1 MTNNIGMRF
10 ENWAASNENYQKMLA
25 KKPVEQ
31 FNFVEK
37 TDFSKTAPE
46 NKAKVYTEAVQN
58 IASSRISNY
67 DANKNQKMEF
77 DEYVTEQSNVYKK
90 TFNEE
95 IDLSIPGMMKM
106 LRGIFNNSDLNRDGS
121 IDNKEMSAVFAYMDK
136 ADNKEGLIDGK
147 IAYESA
153 IGTNWGHPDMP
164 EVLQMLKDFLFPP
177 KN

>member
-10 ENWAASNENYQKMLA
+10 ENWAANSENYQKMLA

-31 FNFVEK
+31 FNFIEH

-58 IASSRISNY
+58 IAASRISNY

-77 DEYVTEQSNVYKK
+77 DEYVTEQSNIYKK
-90 TFNEE
+90 TFNES
-95 IDLSIPGMMKM
+95 LNLNIPGMKEA
-106 LRGIFNNSDLNRDGS
+106 LLGIFNNCDLNKDGA
-121 IDNKEMSAVFAYMDK
+121 IDNQEMSAVFTYMDK
-136 ADNKEGLIDGK
+136 ADNSEGLIDGK
-147 IAYESA
+147 ISYDSA
-153 IGTNWGHPDMP
+153 IGTNWAHPDMP
-164 EVLQMLKDFLFPP
+164 GVLQMLKDFLFPP

>member
-10 ENWAASNENYQKMLA
+10 ENWAASNDNYQKMLA
-25 KKPVEQ
+25 KKPVEH
-31 FNFVEK
+31 FNFIEN

-67 DANKNQKMEF
+67 DANKNNKMEF
-77 DEYVTEQSNVYKK
+77 DEYVREQSNIYKK
-90 TFNEE
+90 TFNEP
-95 IDLSIPGMMKM
+95 LNLNTPGMKEM
-106 LRGIFNNSDLNRDGS
+106 LQGIFKNCDVNNDGS

-136 ADNKEGLIDGK
+136 ADNSEGKIDGK
-147 IAYESA
+147 IAYDAA
-153 IGTNWGHPDMP
+153 IGTNWGHPDMSG
-164 EVLQMLKDFLFPP
+164 VLKMLQDFLFPP